1 MAGSKSKFLMIGTK
15 QLRKSRI
22 DQEFKICV
30 DDQEISETSSEKL
43 LGVIVNN
50 TLTWKNQLHVKG
62 LYNSYQRGLVC

>member
-1 MAGSKSKFLMIGTK
+1 MAGSKSKFLMIGTN

-22 DQEFKICV
+22 DKEFKISV

-50 TLTWKNQLHVKG
+50 TLTWKNHLF
-62 LYNSYQRGLVC
+62 